1 VQRIAFVVSDGTG
14 GTAEQL
20 LTAALTQFPS
30 SGVTV
35 VRKGGVRSTQK
46 VRVIVREAEKLG
58 ALIVHT
64 LVTDELRALMIRL
77 GRLHNVETI
86 DVMGPLLA
94 RLTNR
99 LAVSPAEKPGLFSQ
113 LNRDYFRRIEAM
125 EFAIEHDDGR
135 RIEELRRAEI
145 VLVGVSRTFKTPLS
159 IYLAFKGWLVANV
172 PIGPGM
178 EVPPLLLR
186 IPGRRVF
193 GLNTNPRQL
202 SALRRVRSDLFEGAL
217 GEYSDFETARQELM
231 YARRLFHAHPEWHIV
246 DVTNKPIEEIASE
259 ILVTRPAP
267 RRRTR
272 GTTP

>member
-1 VQRIAFVVSDGTG
+1 MSRIAFVVSDGTG
-14 GTAEQL
+14 GTAERL
-20 LTAALTQFPS
+20 LTAALTQFPTA
-30 SGVTV
+30 GLIV
-35 VRKGGVRSTQK
+35 VRKGSVRSTKK
-46 VRVIVREAEKLG
+46 VREIVREAEREG

-99 LAVSPAEKPGLFSQ
+99 LAVSPSEKPGLFSQ

-125 EFAIEHDDGR
+125 EFAIGHDDGR

-172 PIGPGM
+172 PIGPAM
-178 EVPPLLLR
+178 EVPPILSR
-186 IPGRRVF
+186 IPSRRVF
-193 GLNTNPRQL
+193 ALNTNPRQL
-202 SALRRVRSDLFEGAL
+202 SALRRVRSYEFEGAM
-217 GEYSDFETARQELM
+217 GDYADFETARQELM
-231 YARRLFHAHPEWHIV
+231 YARQLFHEHPEWHIV

-259 ILVTRPAP
+259 ILVMHPPSRRRPASP
-267 RRRTR
+267 RS
-272 GTTP
+272 